1 MKCSNNAGRA
11 ICPHLLLLP
20 DRWQLVRKPGQS
32 GRSARLTVRLFYDAR
47 MIGEKQMNNIDLT
60 SAYASINHKSVT
72 QGRVAKLGLE
82 IRKILVPTDLRKESQ
97 AALQYAISLA
107 RVFGAKLTLLH
118 VYQEP
123 YSVDYL
129 RGPNACGAIIRHRRG
144 VENTLEALAA
154 EVRENQVA
162 CNADFRCGSLCGE
175 IAKAAEN
182 CDIDPSIW
190 LAGPARLWFR
200 CR

>member
-1 MKCSNNAGRA
+1 
-11 ICPHLLLLP
+11 
-20 DRWQLVRKPGQS
+20 
-32 GRSARLTVRLFYDAR
+32 
-47 MIGEKQMNNIDLT
+47 MNNIDLT

-97 AALQYAISLA
+97 AALQCAISLA

-129 RGPNACGAIIRHRRG
+129 RGPHACGAIIRHRRG
-144 VENTLEALAA
+144 VENKLEALAE

-162 CNADFRCGSLCGE
+162 CDADFRYGSLCGE

-182 CDIDPSIW
+182 CDLIVISTHQYGWLGRLAYGSDADSI
-190 LAGPARLWFR
+190 LHRTNCPVLIIPQDKEVLCPANARVATFMFED
-200 CR
+200 